1 MAKDLTDV
9 AVGSFFALT
18 AMVGGVWRG
27 VGHLHLCGTVLS
39 VVEVE
44 AITDV
49 TEQPW
54 RRLLLHRFLVM
65 AAAKK
70 KANLCA
76 TCFIFKLITIVLG
89 GTKPSM
95 QQCRMPLHNKVSRN
109 LFLTWGTE
117 HMQNDSLH
125 YHNVSHSVQ

>member
-76 TCFIFKLITIVLG
+76 TCSIFFKLITTVFG
-89 GTKPSM
+89 GTKLSM
-95 QQCRMPLHNKVSRN
+95 QQCRAVSTGKMIH
-109 LFLTWGTE
+109 FTTV
-117 HMQNDSLH
+117 M
-125 YHNVSHSVQ
+125 